1 MTFFSTHA
9 GGKWPCGG
17 SITIVLLSCFRLP
30 FSKPDECTPVAT
42 HPSMVQDVSYALA
55 TLNVIALVVHMR
67 YRRQFDRL
75 LRSFGRLQLT
85 DPNPVFPTPTRV
97 KCSVHHWIST
107 RIVRYSRDCLARRDL
122 AERKLLVVLT

>member
-1 MTFFSTHA
+1 
-9 GGKWPCGG
+9 
-17 SITIVLLSCFRLP
+17 
-30 FSKPDECTPVAT
+30 
-42 HPSMVQDVSYALA
+42 MVQDVSYALA

-67 YRRQFDRL
+67 HRRQFDRL
-75 LRSFGRLQLT
+75 LTGSFGRLQLT
-85 DPNPVFPTPTRV
+85 DPNSAFPTPTRV